1 MYQGAEGPFND
12 WFRYFAGPDS
22 GPESAFEAR

>member
-12 WFRYFAGPDS
+12 WFRYFAGHDS
-22 GPESAFEAR
+22 GHESDREAR